1 MKTKHYLLTSGDFN
15 GSVIYIDY
23 DKLKGFRVQPR
34 NQVEYDGVSVNK
46 MILMKP
52 SFIEKVLK
60 RKVKLKLDSYLQYI
74 IRMMEEENND
84 EDGAII
90 EMVMN
95 DLERYKRMIIN
106 KYRMYLE
113 SEYLELLM
121 KKISLLERELAIK
134 KMVYEE
140 PVEEKRSRR
149 SR

>member
-1 MKTKHYLLTSGDFN
+1 MKTKNYLLTSGDFN

-23 DKLKGFRVQPR
+23 DKLKGFQVQPR

-60 RKVKLKLDSYLQYI
+60 RKVKLKLDTYLQYI
-74 IRMMEEENND
+74 IHMMEEGTD
-84 EDGAII
+84 EDGAVI

-95 DLERYKRMIIN
+95 DLERYKRMVIN

-121 KKISLLERELAIK
+121 KKISLLERELTIK